1 LGREEERWT
10 FLVGVE
16 ERGVAMVTVI

>member
-1 LGREEERWT
+1 LRFVNK

-16 ERGVAMVTVI
+16 E